1 MGRNEDSRY
10 EIISDIDVFNAL
22 GVLEE
27 QFKAFLTYCGYPD
40 DIEYFVSRH
49 NLIDIITRVD
59 KRDAYFCYFHNGM
72 EINER
77 KKAALYAY
85 WILKFK
91 PFTIVDSRYLDKK
104 RENTV
109 NEAFAIYTICSVLFY
124 SKKLLVTSAKK
135 DTFYKKLIYAFRFRD
150 ISIDAMLLLVESI
163 NTETFDKEFQ
173 DTF

>member
-1 MGRNEDSRY
+1 MGRNEGLTY
-10 EIISDIDVFNAL
+10 ELIPDLDVFNLL

-27 QFKAFLTYCGYPD
+27 QFEAFLAFSGYPNNT
-40 DIEYFVSRH
+40 EYFVSRRD
-49 NLIDIITRVD
+49 LIDVLIRVD
-59 KRDAYFCYFHNGM
+59 KRSAYFYYFHNKM

-91 PFTIVDSRYLDKK
+91 PFKITDSRYLNKK

-109 NEAFAIYTICSVLFY
+109 NEAFAVYMICSVLFHT
-124 SKKLLVTSAKK
+124 KKLLVTSAKK
-135 DTFYKKLIYAFRFRD
+135 ETFYKKLMYAFRFRN

-163 NTETFDKEFQ
+163 TTETFDKEYP
-173 DTF
+173 DIV